1 MRVLLPLCLLLV
13 ACPERQAPERGL
25 QLVYRKPASDP
36 VRSVVDRRL
45 AQLKLRANLSEDD
58 STLTVRVA
66 EGTDVSRIKALFA
79 QTAHLEFCGEDAT
92 VAERWCDVTWPAGIT
107 TDSVKRACSLLGPT
121 RAALEAALRA
131 DADEGGDDAGSGD
144 AGRVDAEGG
153 DAGGRDAGGRDAG
166 GRDAGGRD
174 AGRGDA
180 GRGDAGGRDA
190 GPDAGRGDARA
201 APGTRAKLEPPKR
214 AFAFGTSDSRASA
227 FAITGCFTPRVVA
240 ADVREQEH
248 QSASLNLEFDRA
260 GGRDFA
266 ALTTSLVGRRLII
279 LLDDKVSSA
288 PVVMEPITGGKAM
301 LTTSLNDRAALDVL
315 AASLVGGTLPV
326 LVLERESTW
335 GPPSFKR

>member
-25 QLVYRKPASDP
+25 MLVYRKPSSDSL
-36 VRSVVDRRL
+36 RSVVDRRL

-79 QTAHLEFCGEDAT
+79 QTAHLEFCGEDAV
-92 VAERWCDVTWPAGIT
+92 VAERWCDETWPAGIT
-107 TDSVKRACSLLGPT
+107 TDSAKRACSLLGPT
-121 RAALEAALRA
+121 RKVLEAAILA
-131 DADEGGDDAGSGD
+131 DAAGD
-144 AGRVDAEGG
+144 AGDAGLG
-153 DAGGRDAGGRDAG
+153 DAGL
-166 GRDAGGRD
+166 
-174 AGRGDA
+174 GDA
-180 GRGDAGGRDA
+180 GLGDAGAFPPHGSLSKR
-190 GPDAGRGDARA
+190 
-201 APGTRAKLEPPKR
+201 EFPKR

-240 ADVREQEH
+240 ADVREAGDQPAAL
-248 QSASLNLEFDRA
+248 SLEFDRA
-260 GGRDFA
+260 SGRDFA
-266 ALTTSLVGRRLII
+266 ALTTSLVGKRLII
-279 LLDDKVSSA
+279 LLDGVVNSA
-288 PVVMEPITGGKAM
+288 PVVMEPITGGKGM
-301 LTTSLNDRAALDVL
+301 LTTGLNDRAALEVM

>member
-58 STLTVRVA
+58 STITVRVA

-79 QTAHLEFCGEDAT
+79 QTAHLEFCGENAA
-92 VAERWCDVTWPAGIT
+92 VAERWCDETWPAGIT
-107 TDSVKRACSLLGPT
+107 TDSAKRACSLLGPT
-121 RAALEAALRA
+121 RAALESAILA
-131 DADEGGDDAGSGD
+131 DGAGD
-144 AGRVDAEGG
+144 AGG
-153 DAGGRDAGGRDAG
+153 DAGLDDAGREEAG
-166 GRDAGGRD
+166 LEA

-180 GRGDAGGRDA
+180 GATPTRGLLSKRE
-190 GPDAGRGDARA
+190 
-201 APGTRAKLEPPKR
+201 LPKR

-240 ADVREQEH
+240 ADVREAGDQPAAL
-248 QSASLNLEFDRA
+248 SLEFDRA

-266 ALTTSLVGRRLII
+266 ALTTSLVGKRLII
-279 LLDDKVSSA
+279 LLDGVVTSA
-288 PVVMEPITGGKAM
+288 PVVMEPITGGKGL
-301 LTTSLNDRAALDVL
+301 LTTGLRDRAALEVM